1 MEIKNRYGA
10 VLFSHEGKT
19 IKEVIEAAVN
29 LEGAYLEGVNLEGA
43 ILRGADLRGA
53 ILRGADLRGANLR
66 GGADLRGADL
76 EGANL
81 APIKDDL
88 FAVLLRAIP
97 EIPRFK
103 HSIIEGRI
111 DGSTYEGECCC
122 LNGTLCKSENE
133 LIRIN
138 VLTVRDSERPI
149 ERLFLS
155 IKKGDT
161 PQTNPVLKLVLEWV
175 EEFESYIQI
184 K

>member
-29 LEGAYLEGVNLEGA
+29 LEGADLKGADLEGAILEGVNL
-43 ILRGADLRGA
+43 RGA
-53 ILRGADLRGANLR
+53 I
-66 GGADLRGADL
+66 LRGADL